1 MFENRDIISSRNNE
15 IVKWAASLADK
26 KGRNKEK
33 AFFCEGE
40 KLAMEAIYAKAPI
53 THIFLSQDKYDALI
67 PLLRKLLD
75 GELYKNTHLFV
86 LSEGAF
92 EKISTEKSPQ
102 GIICVIKHLDFFR
115 NMDIIYKEDFFLRDG
130 ERTIALCSLRD
141 PGNLGTI
148 IRTAVAFGFEHIVLS
163 ADCADVYN
171 PKTVR
176 GAMGGLFKI
185 KISIVDDL
193 SRFITLARAN
203 SKRVFAAE
211 LSENAKSIKD
221 TKLTSNDIII
231 IGNEGHGIPTDV
243 SGLCDSS
250 LYIPICENTESLN
263 AGIAAAL
270 FMWELSK

>member
-1 MFENRDIISSRNNE
+1 MFENKDIISSRNNE
-15 IVKWAASLADK
+15 IVKWAASLTDK

-33 AFFCEGE
+33 CFICEGE
-40 KLAMEAIYAKAPI
+40 KLAMEAICAKAPI
-53 THIFLSQDKYDALI
+53 THIFLSFDKYDALM
-67 PLLRKLLD
+67 PSLRKLLD
-75 GELYKNTHLFV
+75 VDLYKNTHIYT

-231 IGNEGHGIPTDV
+231 IGNEGHGIPADV